1 MTSSGKRVPTP
12 SCTGIGY
19 WGILM
24 GRALQALAE
33 AKRVLTGRRM
43 ARRGATIFPDDVY
56 LVSYPRS
63 GNTWTRFLLGN
74 LLHPN
79 DPATFLNIE
88 SRVAEIYFNPDH
100 NLRDLP
106 RPRLLKSHEAFHP
119 NYPRVICIVRDP
131 RDVAVSFYHHNV
143 KARNIPDTYPMD
155 DFIPRFMR
163 AEFDPWWGS
172 WADNVMSWIK
182 MREGRPAFLRM
193 RYEDMQEDP
202 QRELLKIARFLQEA
216 GFKNIESTPA
226 KLAQAV
232 ELSSPE
238 RMRELE
244 KQAAHKY
251 AQLKQTRQDKPF
263 VRTAKAGGWK
273 SVLSEK
279 SVALIEKE
287 WGATMT
293 ILGYPLSTA
302 AQNEAAVRLNGD

>member
-1 MTSSGKRVPTP
+1 
-12 SCTGIGY
+12 
-19 WGILM
+19 M
-24 GRALQALAE
+24 GRALRVLAE
-33 AKRVLTGRRM
+33 AKRVLTGRQM

-74 LLHPN
+74 LLHP
-79 DPATFLNIE
+79 DSPATFTNIE

-100 NLRDLP
+100 VLRKLP

-143 KARNIPDTYPMD
+143 KARNIPDTYPLD
-155 DFIPRFMR
+155 EFTPRFMA

-182 MREGRPAFLRM
+182 MREGRDTFLLL
-193 RYEDMQEDP
+193 RYEDMKEDSE
-202 QRELLKIARFLQEA
+202 RELLKIARFLQHA
-216 GFKNIESTPA
+216 GFENVDASPRQ
-226 KLAQAV
+226 LAEAV
-232 ELSSPE
+232 KLSSPE

-244 KQAAHKY
+244 KQDAGKY

-263 VRTAKAGGWK
+263 VRSAKAGGWK
-273 SVLSEK
+273 FELPEK
-279 SVALIEKE
+279 SVALIEKQ
-287 WGATMT
+287 WGGIMQE
-293 ILGYPLSTA
+293 LGYTLSRGPR
-302 AQNEAAVRLNGD
+302 QEDERRLERV

>member
-1 MTSSGKRVPTP
+1 
-12 SCTGIGY
+12 
-19 WGILM
+19 M
-24 GRALQALAE
+24 GRALRALAE
-33 AKRVLTGRRM
+33 AKRVLTGRQM

-63 GNTWTRFLLGN
+63 GNTWTRFLVAN
-74 LLHPN
+74 LLNPE
-79 DPATFLNIE
+79 DPATFTNIE

-100 NLRDLP
+100 ALRKLP

-119 NYPRVICIVRDP
+119 NYPRMICIVRDP

-182 MREGRPAFLRM
+182 MREGRDTFLLL
-193 RYEDMQEDP
+193 RYEDMKEDSP
-202 QRELLKIARFLQEA
+202 RELLKIARFLQKA
-216 GFKNIESTPA
+216 GFNNIDASPE
-226 KLAQAV
+226 KVAQAV
-232 ELSSPE
+232 QLSSPE

-244 KQAAHKY
+244 KQEAGNY

-263 VRTAKAGGWK
+263 VRSAQAGGWK
-273 SVLSEK
+273 SVLSRE
-279 SVALIEKE
+279 SVALIERD
-287 WGATMT
+287 WGAIMKS
-293 ILGYPLSTA
+293 LGYPLARNLEEEDES
-302 AQNEAAVRLNGD
+302 RLERV

>member
-1 MTSSGKRVPTP
+1 MRVRSVYSGKGVSIRPGGRQ
-12 SCTGIGY
+12 SAN
-19 WGILM
+19 WGREM
-24 GRALQALAE
+24 GRTLRVLAE
-33 AKRVLTGRRM
+33 AKRVFTGRRM

-74 LLHPN
+74 LLHPD
-79 DPATFLNIE
+79 DPATFTNIE
-88 SRVAEIYFNPDH
+88 ERVAEIYFNPDH
-100 NLRDLP
+100 VLRGLP

-155 DFIPRFMR
+155 EFIPRFMR

-172 WADNVMSWIK
+172 WADNVTSWTK
-182 MREGRPAFLRM
+182 MRAGRETFLLV
-193 RYEDMQEDP
+193 RYEDMKDDS
-202 QRELLKIARFLQEA
+202 QRELLKIATFLQKA
-216 GFKNIESTPA
+216 GFLNVSVSAEELTK
-226 KLAQAV
+226 AV
-232 ELSSPE
+232 ERSSPE

-244 KQAAHKY
+244 KLAAKQY

-263 VRTAKAGGWK
+263 VRSAKAGGWK
-273 SVLSEK
+273 SALSPA

-287 WGATMT
+287 WGT
-293 ILGYPLSTA
+293 IMQDLGYSLSHTS
-302 AQNEAAVRLNGD
+302 

>member
-1 MTSSGKRVPTP
+1 
-12 SCTGIGY
+12 
-19 WGILM
+19 M
-24 GRALQALAE
+24 GRALRALAE
-33 AKRVLTGRRM
+33 AKRVLTGRQM

-63 GNTWTRFLLGN
+63 GNTWTRFLVAN
-74 LLHPN
+74 LLNPE
-79 DPATFLNIE
+79 DPATFTNIE

-100 NLRDLP
+100 ALRKLP

-119 NYPRVICIVRDP
+119 NYPRMICIVRDP

-182 MREGRPAFLRM
+182 MREGRDTFLLL
-193 RYEDMQEDP
+193 RYEDMKEDSP
-202 QRELLKIARFLQEA
+202 REVLKIARFLQKA
-216 GFKNIESTPA
+216 GFNNIDASPE
-226 KLAQAV
+226 KVAQAV
-232 ELSSPE
+232 QLSSPE

-244 KQAAHKY
+244 KQDAGNY

-263 VRTAKAGGWK
+263 VRSAQAGGWK
-273 SVLSEK
+273 SVLSRK
-279 SVALIEKE
+279 SVALIERD
-287 WGATMT
+287 WGAIMKS
-293 ILGYPLSTA
+293 LGYPLARNLEEEDES
-302 AQNEAAVRLNGD
+302 RLERV

>member
-1 MTSSGKRVPTP
+1 
-12 SCTGIGY
+12 
-19 WGILM
+19 M
-24 GRALQALAE
+24 GRALRALAE
-33 AKRVLTGRRM
+33 AKRVLTGRQM

-63 GNTWTRFLLGN
+63 GNTWTRFLVAN
-74 LLHPN
+74 LLHPE
-79 DPATFLNIE
+79 DPATFTNIE

-100 NLRDLP
+100 ALRKLP

-119 NYPRVICIVRDP
+119 NYPRAICIVRDP

-182 MREGRPAFLRM
+182 MREGRDTFLLL
-193 RYEDMQEDP
+193 RYEDMKEDSP
-202 QRELLKIARFLQEA
+202 RELLKIARFLQKA
-216 GFKNIESTPA
+216 GFNNIDASPE
-226 KLAQAV
+226 KVAQAV
-232 ELSSPE
+232 QLSSPE

-244 KQAAHKY
+244 KQEAGKY

-263 VRTAKAGGWK
+263 VRSAQAGGWK
-273 SVLSEK
+273 SALSRE
-279 SVALIEKE
+279 SVALIERD
-287 WGATMT
+287 WGAIMKS
-293 ILGYPLSTA
+293 LGYPLA
-302 AQNEAAVRLNGD
+302 RNLEEEDERRLERV